1 MFNLAYAEA
10 AEGDQGEARSEEF
23 QAMEYSIGVMEA
35 SLKDPANPGKR
46 IKAIFDTANVW
57 TLLMEDLGHSDNA
70 YPNDLKA
77 GLISIGIYILKKLQA
92 MRSDSS
98 VSFAPIIDVTRTI
111 KEGLE

>member
-10 AEGDQGEARSEEF
+10 AEGDQGEARSEEY

-35 SLKDPANPGKR
+35 SRRDPSSAGKR
-46 IKAIFDTANVW
+46 IKAIYDTANVW
-57 TLLMEDLGHSDNA
+57 TMLMEDLAHPDNA
-70 YPNDLKA
+70 YPNELKA
-77 GLISIGIYILKKLQA
+77 GLISIGIYILKQLQA
-92 MRSDSS
+92 MRGDSS